1 MLIVSTNRQFFLW
14 VILFPLGDD
23 TDVLSGQQIAEDVD
37 LNDDCNVSYE
47 DQVIPVDM
55 SSFKGSKEFIERG
68 KVCLLPRP
76 DICLILAVYP
86 QGAGTRN
93 LRSLENVIGQG
104 RGIVCEYVS
113 SDMIVPD
120 IQPCRALSTIE
131 YSPIHRISQGGPGG
145 RPHRQ

>member
-93 LRSLENVIGQG
+93 LRSLENVIG
-104 RGIVCEYVS
+104 
-113 SDMIVPD
+113 
-120 IQPCRALSTIE
+120 
-131 YSPIHRISQGGPGG
+131 
-145 RPHRQ
+145 